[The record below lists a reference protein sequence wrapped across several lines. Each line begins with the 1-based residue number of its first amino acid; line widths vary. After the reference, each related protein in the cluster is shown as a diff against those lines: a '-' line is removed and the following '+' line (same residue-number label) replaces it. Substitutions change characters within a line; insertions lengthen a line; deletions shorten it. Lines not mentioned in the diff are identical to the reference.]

1 MTSPMPT
8 STKRKPAQSAEHPAE
23 ETLDPED
30 WDEVRRL
37 GHRMVDDV
45 LEYLRTVRERPT
57 WQRPPEAVRAR
68 LRGPAPR
75 APEGAERAYRDFVE
89 NVLPY
94 PSGNIHP
101 RFWGW
106 VMGTGTPFTVLA
118 EMLAAAVNPNVSGF
132 DDGASLVEDQVLAW
146 LREVMGFPE
155 TAGGLL
161 VSGGS
166 IANLVG
172 LAVARHTSAGFDVRR
187 LGQGSAPKRMT
198 LYASR
203 ETHNSVLKAVDL
215 LGLGRDALRLLPV
228 DREFRIDLAALRA
241 AVAADRAAGLQ
252 PFAVV
257 GNAGTVN
264 TGATDDLAALA
275 DFAAEEGLW
284 LHVDG
289 AFGALAALAPGLRPR
304 LAGMERADSLAFDLH
319 KWGYF
324 PYEVGCTLVRDG
336 SHQRGAFTAGADY
349 LAPVEGGVA
358 GRPDRYAD
366 RGPQL
371 SRGFR
376 ALKVWMGLKAEGTD
390 KLGRLIQQNVDQAA
404 HLAAG
409 IDGTPEL
416 ERLAPAPL
424 NVVCFRYVGARPADL
439 DALNR
444 SLLARLHEDGIAV
457 PSHTMLGGR
466 FALRVAIVNHRT
478 RREDLDL
485 LVRETVR
492 RGRALEDEHGR
503 S

>member
-1 MTSPMPT
+1 MRTDNT
-8 STKRKPAQSAEHPAE
+8 EHQAE
-23 ETLDPED
+23 ETLDPQD
-30 WDEVRRL
+30 WNEVRRL
-37 GHRMVDDV
+37 GHQMVDDV
-45 LEYLRTVRERPT
+45 LEYLRTVRERPA
-57 WQRPPEAVRAR
+57 WQRPPDAVRAR

-94 PSGNIHP
+94 PTGNIHP

-118 EMLAAAVNPNVSGF
+118 EMVAAAVNPNVSGF
-132 DDGASLVEDQVLAW
+132 DDGAALVEDQVLAW
-146 LREVMGFPE
+146 LEELMGFPE
-155 TAGGLL
+155 TAGGVL

-166 IANLVG
+166 MANLVG
-172 LAVARHTSAGFDVRR
+172 LAVARHARAGFDVRR
-187 LGQGSAPKRMT
+187 LGQGGAPKRMT

-203 ETHNSVLKAVDL
+203 ETHNSVLKAVEL

-228 DREFRIDLAALRA
+228 DREFRVELVALRA
-241 AVAADRAAGLQ
+241 AVHMDRAAGFQ

-275 DFAAEEGLW
+275 DLAAAEGLW

-289 AFGALAALAPGLRPR
+289 AFGALAALAPALRPR

-324 PYEVGCTLVRDG
+324 PYEVGCTIVRDPA
-336 SHQRGAFTAGADY
+336 HQRDAFTASADY
-349 LAPVEGGVA
+349 LTPVDGGVA
-358 GRPDRYAD
+358 GRADRFAD

-390 KLGRLIQQNVDQAA
+390 KLGRLTQQNVDQSAY
-404 HLAAG
+404 LAAR
-409 IDGTPEL
+409 IDATPEL
-416 ERLAPAPL
+416 ERLAPVPL
-424 NVVCFRYVGARPADL
+424 NVVCFRDRGEGRGDPNE
-439 DALNR
+439 LNR
-444 SLLARLHEDGIAV
+444 A
-457 PSHTMLGGR
+457 
-466 FALRVAIVNHRT
+466 
-478 RREDLDL
+478 L
-485 LVRETVR
+485 LVRLQEEGIPVP
-492 RGRALEDEHGR
+492 
-503 S
+503 